1 MAVDLNYGIGVEGKN
16 LVLKTLGR
24 VYIKVK
30 DRKYELVFRP
40 EDIQQMIESYVGES
54 SGSTGSSMVIFTD
67 SSLDID
73 NLEYP
78 GDNTLVISKDGH
90 LYFTENNWYTE
101 IPIKFSEDELTLENL
116 NISGQIIFTGNNIPL
131 VISNNNLIQ
140 NLNADLL
147 DGYQA
152 TDFAIKSQNQN
163 ISGSWTY
170 SGQQTFNTAI
180 GQQRLQDS
188 TGQRIYI
195 DFTTGAIRC
204 NTLSANQISVP
215 ERTSEFSTVT
225 GIGQEVWV
233 GAQVGIIKSNY
244 VENLD
249 ELEYNNFYIIES
261 AYNNGELP
269 ETSNL
274 DDTAVLWEL
283 ETFWYNVFF
292 EICNPEDGTY
302 TLRDFN
308 DPDIWN
314 TQNAKFD
321 GTNYSLSDF
330 QNIIDGLRTDVDFSP
345 FTGDYYSITL
355 SDNVPIM
362 SIVPNMIV
370 KDNLG
375 NIARVVSREDTTID
389 IQFLNKK
396 NSLDG
401 DQLITIGTLCRQGGI
416 RFSAKD
422 SSLAILKNPLDET
435 SHSVYFG
442 ELSKIDSNKSGI
454 GVIFEGTYPTNLV
467 TNNTI
472 EDLTK
477 YQHISEININNS
489 YLKWGDSINIFNE
502 DGSGYLSK
510 GQARWTSNRD
520 LIIEDTNIINP
531 IISSK
536 NVILNSDGSGNIGPQ
551 FKWDGNGNITFDGT
565 VGSNNYIVET
575 SYDGGYF
582 NSYGPTAY
590 CDFTVN
596 TTSSP
601 GATVSPGTYV
611 KIQLGDN
618 ISQTVKFK
626 LTGNSDEVDPELNQ
640 EITVDILPNT
650 IHFFYCG
657 FEQYSTNQKSK
668 FKVIEVFKYE
678 K

>member
-24 VYIKVK
+24 VYVKVK

-40 EDIQQMIESYVGES
+40 EDLQKMVEGYAGES
-54 SGSTGSSMVIFTD
+54 SGSTSSSNLMFID

-78 GDNTLVISKDGH
+78 GDSALIISKDGH

-101 IPIKFSEDELTLENL
+101 IPIKFSGDELTLENL

-131 VISNNNLIQ
+131 VISNSNLIQ

-147 DGYQA
+147 DGYQS

-195 DFTTGAIRC
+195 DFTTGTIRC

-215 ERTSEFSTVT
+215 EQTSEFSTVT

-233 GAQVGIIKSNY
+233 GAQVGISESNY
-244 VENLD
+244 VENPN
-249 ELEYNNFYIIES
+249 ELEYNNFYIVES
-261 AYNNGELP
+261 AYDNGELP
-269 ETSNL
+269 ETSSL
-274 DDTAVLWEL
+274 DDDAVSWGL

-292 EICNPEDGTY
+292 ETYDSEEGTY

-308 DPDIWN
+308 DPNVWN

-321 GTNYSLSDF
+321 GTNYSLSNF
-330 QNIIDGLRTDVDFSP
+330 QNIIDGLRTNVDSSQ
-345 FTGDYYSITL
+345 FTGSYYSITL
-355 SDNVPIM
+355 PDNVPIM
-362 SIVPNMIV
+362 SIVPNMII

-375 NIARVVSREDTTID
+375 NVARVVAREDTTID
-389 IQFLNKK
+389 IQFLDEN

-422 SSLAILKNPLDET
+422 PSLAILKNVLDET
-435 SHSVYFG
+435 SAAVYFG
-442 ELSKIDSNKSGI
+442 ELSKTDSNKSGI
-454 GVIFEGTYPTNLV
+454 GMILSGTYPTNIV
-467 TNNTI
+467 QDNTLDNI
-472 EDLTK
+472 RN
-477 YQHISEININNS
+477 YQHTSEINIENS
-489 YLKWGDSINIFNE
+489 YLKWGDNINIFNE

-510 GQARWTSNRD
+510 GQIRWSSNND
-520 LIIEDTNIINP
+520 LIIDGSDIANSSFQSGNILINA
-531 IISSK
+531 
-536 NVILNSDGSGNIGPQ
+536 DGSGNIGDKIQ
-551 FKWDGNGNITFDGT
+551 
-565 VGSNNYIVET
+565 
-575 SYDGGYF
+575 F
-582 NSYGPTAY
+582 NSTTVTLNSPLGPAGGDLEGNYPNPTLAQ
-590 CDFTVN
+590 
-596 TTSSP
+596 
-601 GATVSPGTYV
+601 TYKDRISALEA
-611 KIQLGDN
+611 KIQELETR
-618 ISQTVKFK
+618 ISA
-626 LTGNSDEVDPELNQ
+626 LESN
-640 EITVDILPNT
+640 
-650 IHFFYCG
+650 
-657 FEQYSTNQKSK
+657 
-668 FKVIEVFKYE
+668 
-678 K
+678 